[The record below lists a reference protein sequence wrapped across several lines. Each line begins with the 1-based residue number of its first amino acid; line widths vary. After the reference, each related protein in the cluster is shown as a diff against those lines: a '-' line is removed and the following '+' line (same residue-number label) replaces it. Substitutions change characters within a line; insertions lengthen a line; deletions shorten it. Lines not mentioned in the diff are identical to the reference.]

1 MALAA
6 TIGWGLLLQWRL
18 ARKPPVLWRAVVLST
33 GGVVLCWLL
42 LMTLWLPWL
51 NYGKSYATV
60 AEQIQSTL
68 PANYDCVTA
77 DGIGPAQRASFAYL
91 GEVKFAKKNQRHCDY
106 LLVQDNDVRH
116 KHSDAIK
123 KISADYTLLWQ
134 GRRASDRDE
143 SFRLFARKSP

>member
-1 MALAA
+1 M
-6 TIGWGLLLQWRL
+6 
-18 ARKPPVLWRAVVLST
+18 
-33 GGVVLCWLL
+33 LCWLL

-91 GEVKFAKKNQRHCDY
+91 GEVKFAKKNQKHCDY

-116 KHSDAIK
+116 KHSEAIK